1 MRKFLLFLLAFI
13 PIIGLSQDRF
23 VLLGK
28 VLSDTSSF
36 AKFHIS
42 DRCPLK
48 LPPITKSEKLIEIR
62 FYGFDAWNDIY
73 FPTNFYVVITY
84 DKSWDIRTY
93 FYTYSNDT
101 LKFSQKDWRRGGK
114 KFNYSDIIKTTR
126 PEFIGEHSEFTK
138 YADSIV
144 NMLGLYGFFETSGD
158 TATDELSLNQDTNVI
173 GPSEIWIVEGSAIV
187 EYKVGDRFRRF
198 VLSSDLSKKNRDIA
212 NMFFKIFMDGKFS
225 K

>member
-13 PIIGLSQDRF
+13 PIIGLSQDRV

-36 AKFHIS
+36 SNVKIS

-48 LPPITKSEKLIEIR
+48 LPPITQSEKLIEIR
-62 FYGFDAWNDIY
+62 FYGFHAWNDIY
-73 FPTNFYVVITY
+73 FPTNIYVVITY

-93 FYTYSNDT
+93 FYTYTNDT

-114 KFNYSDIIKTTR
+114 KYNDIIRTMR
-126 PEFIGEHSEFTK
+126 PEFIGEHSEFTR

-144 NMLGLYGFFETSGD
+144 NMLGLSGFFERSHYA
-158 TATDELSLNQDTNVI
+158 ATEELYLNQDTNVI
-173 GPSEIWIVEGSAIV
+173 GPSEIWITEGVDIA

-198 VLSSDLSKKNRDIA
+198 VLNSDLSQKNQDIS
-212 NMFFKIFMDGKFS
+212 NMFFKIFMDGKLRE
-225 K
+225 

>member
-13 PIIGLSQDRF
+13 PIIGFSQGRDIM
-23 VLLGK
+23 LGK

-36 AKFHIS
+36 SKVKIS

-48 LPPITKSEKLIEIR
+48 LSPITQSEKLIEIR
-62 FYGFDAWNDIY
+62 YYGFDAWNDIY

-84 DKSWDIRTY
+84 DKSWDIKTY

-114 KFNYSDIIKTTR
+114 KYNDIIKTMR

-138 YADSIV
+138 YADSVV
-144 NMLGLYGFFETSGD
+144 NMLGLYGFFETSYD
-158 TATDELSLNQDTNVI
+158 TATEELYLYPDTNVI
-173 GPSEIWIVEGSAIV
+173 GPSEICIVEGSAIA
-187 EYKVGDRFRRF
+187 EYKVGDRFRR
-198 VLSSDLSKKNRDIA
+198 LLLDLGLSKKNRDIS